1 MYCIM
6 SHVSGYLAG
15 HRGEKQQTHSFAAR
29 HVSWRANSR
38 GKVLT
43 ESLTLNMVMR
53 ALYARIIMSC
63 SLRHMLR
70 SYIRVGCEL
79 RTVAQGC

>member
-15 HRGEKQQTHSFAAR
+15 HGGEKQQTYSFAAR
-29 HVSWRANSR
+29 HFTWQANSR

-43 ESLTLNMVMR
+43 ESLTLNMGYSRPVYSYYHVMFVT
-53 ALYARIIMSC
+53 AYAAKLHTRR
-63 SLRHMLR
+63 L
-70 SYIRVGCEL
+70 
-79 RTVAQGC
+79 